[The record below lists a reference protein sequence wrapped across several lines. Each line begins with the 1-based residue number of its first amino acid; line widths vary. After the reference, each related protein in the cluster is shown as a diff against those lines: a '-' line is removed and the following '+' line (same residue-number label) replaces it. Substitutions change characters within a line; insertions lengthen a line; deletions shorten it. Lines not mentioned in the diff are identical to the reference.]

1 MLLYFSSSLN
11 YPEIITLTLTARSIC
26 TLGGMKGSDP
36 GIAKVKYFIERK
48 DSSNGREK
56 GTLPYPIH
64 CGSKEDQNVLR
75 VQRIMEGV
83 SRYKVFLWKK
93 KKKKEGWKTQP
104 SVADTARKEK
114 RKERAKETKHT
125 NILPTH
131 HMSDHSNL
139 KIVRRLDILLQN
151 SSR

>member
-1 MLLYFSSSLN
+1 MVKENTKKISLSVVCVLLYFSSSLN

-93 KKKKEGWKTQP
+93 KKKKKDG
-104 SVADTARKEK
+104 
-114 RKERAKETKHT
+114 
-125 NILPTH
+125 
-131 HMSDHSNL
+131 
-139 KIVRRLDILLQN
+139 RL
-151 SSR
+151 SRL